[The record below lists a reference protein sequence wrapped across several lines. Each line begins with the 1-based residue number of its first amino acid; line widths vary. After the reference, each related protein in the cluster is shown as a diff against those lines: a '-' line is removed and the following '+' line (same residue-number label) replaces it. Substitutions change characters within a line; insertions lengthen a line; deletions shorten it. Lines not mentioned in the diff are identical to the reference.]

1 MPLPANATLVLI
13 DVQQAFDDPVWGE
26 RNNPQAEANVAAL
39 LAAWRASGRPVIHVQ
54 HRSARADSLFHP
66 AARGFPFKPEAL
78 PLAGEPVV
86 FKSVNSGFI
95 GTDLEV
101 RLRAAGSPPL
111 VIAGIT
117 TDQCVSTTTRMANNL
132 GFDAHIVHD
141 ACATF
146 ERVGHDGRRFSAQ
159 LMHDAGIA
167 SLHGEFAQAA
177 STQDVL
183 AML

>member
-1 MPLPANATLVLI
+1 MPLPRSATLILI
-13 DVQQAFDDPVWGE
+13 DVQQAFDHPGWGE
-26 RNNPQAEANVAAL
+26 RNNPQAEANIAAL
-39 LAAWRASGRPVIHVQ
+39 LAAWRDSGRPVLHVQ
-54 HRSARADSLFHP
+54 HRSPRAHSLFHP
-66 AARGFPFKPEAL
+66 DAPGFPFKPEAQPL
-78 PLAGEPVV
+78 PGEPVIH
-86 FKSVNSGFI
+86 KDVNSGFI
-95 GTDLEV
+95 GTDLEL

-146 ERVGHDGRRFSAQ
+146 ERTTHDGRHFSAQ
-159 LMHDAGIA
+159 LMHDTGIA

-177 STQDVL
+177 STREVL